1 MVTFLLAAAL
11 FQSAA
16 TAVPARPD
24 EPHLRNLR
32 RLTNGGQNAEAYYSH
47 DGSRLIFQHTPP
59 PDTAGCDQEFTINVD
74 GTGLHRVSDGQ
85 GRTTC
90 GWFFAGDQRVFY
102 ASTEAVGVACPP
114 RPDYS
119 HGYVWALY
127 DYDIY
132 ASDADGSHKVQL
144 TRSKGYDAEG
154 TLSPDG
160 KTIVFTS
167 ERDGDLDIYTMNAD
181 GTNVRRLTNALGYD
195 GGPTFSPD
203 GKLIVYRAYHP
214 STSADSAE
222 YRTLLAQGVVRPTK
236 MDLWVMNA
244 DGSNQRQ
251 ITHLAGASFAPAF
264 YPGSKRII
272 FSSNYTDPQSDHFDL
287 YAVDL
292 DGAKLETITT
302 DHSFN
307 AFPMFSPDGKH
318 LVWASNRGAPVA
330 HETNLFIADWVEHP

>member
-1 MVTFLLAAAL
+1 MVPILLAAL
-11 FQSAA
+11 FQAASAPPPLA
-16 TAVPARPD
+16 ER
-24 EPHLRNLR
+24 HLAHPRQ
-32 RLTNGGQNAEAYYSH
+32 LTHGGQNAEAYYSH

-59 PDTAGCDQEFTINVD
+59 PDTAGCDQEFIVNVD
-74 GTGLHRVSDGQ
+74 GSGLHRVSDGL

-90 GWFFAGDQRVFY
+90 GWFFAGDTRVFY
-102 ASTEAVGVACPP
+102 SSTEAQGPACPP

-132 ASDADGSHKVQL
+132 ASDPDGSHKVRL
-144 TRSKGYDAEG
+144 TANKGYDAEG

-167 ERDGDLDIYTMNAD
+167 QREGDLDIYTMNVD
-181 GTNVRRLTNALGYD
+181 GTGVRRLTNTLGYD

-214 STSADSAE
+214 STTADSAE
-222 YRTLLAQGVVRPTK
+222 YRALLAQGVVRPTK

-251 ITHLAGASFAPAF
+251 VTHLAGASFAPAF
-264 YPGSKRII
+264 FPDSKRII
-272 FSSNYTDPQSDHFDL
+272 FSSNFPDPTSEHFDL
-287 YAVDL
+287 YAVNL
-292 DGAKLETITT
+292 DGSDLEAITT

-307 AFPMFSPDGKH
+307 AFPMFSPDGRH
-318 LVWASNRGAPVA
+318 LVWASNRGASVP
-330 HETNLFIADWVEHP
+330 HETNIFIAEWIAKP